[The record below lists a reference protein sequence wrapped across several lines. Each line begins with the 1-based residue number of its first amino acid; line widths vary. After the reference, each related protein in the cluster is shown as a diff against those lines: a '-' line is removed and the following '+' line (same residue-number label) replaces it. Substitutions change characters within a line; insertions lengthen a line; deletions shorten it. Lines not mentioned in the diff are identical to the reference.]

1 MISYIA
7 DHLLGC
13 VKHVL
18 LLVKNLS
25 DPNWENYCSYSMV
38 HLANIVCLHYMT
50 ALSHSTPNDKYAFKH
65 LILKYVFTSFYFF
78 DMPYANVLT

>member
-1 MISYIA
+1 
-7 DHLLGC
+7 
-13 VKHVL
+13 
-18 LLVKNLS
+18 
-25 DPNWENYCSYSMV
+25 MV